1 VRVAAICLAALIV
14 GSCSARTGVTA
25 ERRAEID
32 SSELA
37 PVDSVPSPTPAP
49 TPATTTPGLG
59 GADLAVEQLVL
70 VDGDVAGWA
79 IAYPG
84 SINRTTYAPSGC
96 TPLDVVRSIDGR
108 INRGSLGSAP
118 SGTFYNFVI
127 DMDTVEETTAV
138 LDAADRASREC
149 AASRRVSL
157 QPLDVPDGGWR
168 AAGLRIGD
176 GGNVVYVGYWQ
187 RETQIVKL
195 RVTGPNGELTFPVLA
210 AALARKLQTGF
221 ASADDQTAATDPGS
235 QPPETGPPTTVS
247 SDPEVPTEPWMDHSL
262 APLILASEE
271 VGGAWSRQVVTVG
284 SAVVVPGA
292 ICGYE
297 PPAALAGLS
306 ASFVLPSASAVFQQD
321 VAEGDVVTAQAWV
334 DFFRAVSMCAE
345 AGGVLYSALPIAAN
359 AAGADDVVGV
369 LLEIEP
375 DAGTSVLMS
384 VVARYGGVV
393 IMLTWQANRDDPE
406 FALMPTAEQMIRLLQ
421 LAAPS

>member
-1 VRVAAICLAALIV
+1 V
-14 GSCSARTGVTA
+14 
-25 ERRAEID
+25 
-32 SSELA
+32 
-37 PVDSVPSPTPAP
+37 
-49 TPATTTPGLG
+49 
-59 GADLAVEQLVL
+59 ADLAVDQLVL
-70 VDGDVAGWA
+70 VDGDVAGWS

-84 SINRTTYAPSGC
+84 SINRMTYPPSGC
-96 TPLDVVRSIDGR
+96 TPLDIVRSIDGR
-108 INRGSLGSAP
+108 TNRGSLGTST

-176 GGNVVYVGYWQ
+176 GGNFVYVGYWQ
-187 RETQIVKL
+187 RETRIVKL

-210 AALARKLQTGF
+210 AAVARKLQTGSGLVDDR
-221 ASADDQTAATDPGS
+221 SAAPDPNP
-235 QPPETGPPTTVS
+235 QPPETAPPTTLDP
-247 SDPEVPTEPWMDHSL
+247 DPEVTTEPWMDHSL
-262 APLILASEE
+262 APLILEAGD
-271 VGGAWSRQVVTVG
+271 VGAVWTRRVVTVG

-297 PPAALAGLS
+297 PPAPLAGIS
-306 ASFVLPSASAVFQQD
+306 ASFVLPSSSAVFQQD

-334 DFFRAVSMCAE
+334 DFFRAFSLCDE
-345 AGGVLYSALPIAAN
+345 ARGVLYSALPIAAD
-359 AAGADDVVGV
+359 AVGADDVVGV
-369 LLEIEP
+369 LLETEP
-375 DAGTSVLMS
+375 DVGVVVVMS

-393 IMLTWQANRDDPE
+393 VMLTWQASRDDPA
-406 FALMPTAEQMIRLLQ
+406 FGSMPAAEQMTRLLA